1 MTAVTYRICV
11 RGHLDP
17 LWAEWF
23 GGMALVREPDWTTT
37 ITGAVVDQAALH
49 GLLVVIRDL
58 GLELVSVEQVGPGGG
73 TGTLPG
79 TAS

>member
-1 MTAVTYRICV
+1 MTAVTYRIRV

-23 GGMALVREPDWTTT
+23 DGMALVQEPGPTTT
-37 ITGAVVDQAALH
+37 ITGSVADQAALH

-58 GLELVSVEQVGPGGG
+58 GLELLWVEQLGAGGG
-73 TGTLPG
+73 AGTRPG
-79 TAS
+79 TA